1 VCCLWTQT
9 VAVLCDAAM
18 ARDFDCRRMSLW
30 LNNLNGTIPESLG
43 SLTGLTALD
52 LYDNELT
59 GTIPESLGSLT
70 GLT

>member
-1 VCCLWTQT
+1 MVA
-9 VAVLCDAAM
+9 AVLYDAAI
-18 ARDFDCRRMSLW
+18 AGDCDCRRLSLW
-30 LNNLNGTIPESLG
+30 GNGLNGTIPALG

-52 LYDNELT
+52 LYNNELT